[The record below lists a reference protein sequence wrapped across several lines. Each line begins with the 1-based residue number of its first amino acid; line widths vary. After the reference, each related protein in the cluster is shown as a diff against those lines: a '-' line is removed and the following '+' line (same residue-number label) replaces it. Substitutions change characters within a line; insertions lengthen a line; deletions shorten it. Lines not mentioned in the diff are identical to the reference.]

1 MSGKKSNVRIKKFAS
16 VVAARVSVVTKL
28 SPVVWVGWEI
38 RPGEKY
44 FGLIRRA
51 DGTVER
57 TRLERDDLQAASTFV
72 TAHQRQ
78 DPASI
83 RGRELRRVN
92 SVRDSH

>member
-1 MSGKKSNVRIKKFAS
+1 MSSKKPKGSIKESRSGPDARAS
-16 VVAARVSVVTKL
+16 VVKAL

-57 TRLERDDLQAASTFV
+57 TRLKCDDLQAGAEFV
-72 TAHQRQ
+72 DAQRARNAA
-78 DPASI
+78 PI
-83 RGRELRRVN
+83 RGRQLARVKSRDHRR
-92 SVRDSH
+92 